1 MVSSQT
7 HTAKPG
13 VLLVLSAPTGGGKTT
28 IARRLLTLDP
38 GLRFSVSH
46 TTRSPRPGEV
56 PGEDYHFVT
65 PEAFGRMAS
74 RGEFLEWAE
83 VHGHRYGTHFSE
95 RDAAFA
101 GGKDLILDIDVQGG
115 LQVKRADPLAVLI
128 FILPPS
134 LEVLVQRLGG
144 RAGEPGFDLER
155 RLTTAESELELAI
168 QYDYNVLNEDLGK
181 AVEQVR
187 CILESARLRPGHCE
201 SERSR
206 LAAEIGDYLRR
217 PDVHRRREDR

>member
-1 MVSSQT
+1 
-7 HTAKPG
+7 

-28 IARRLLTLDP
+28 IARRLLAMDP

-46 TTRSPRPGEV
+46 TTRNPRPGET
-56 PGEDYHFVT
+56 PGVDYHFVT
-65 PEAFGRMAS
+65 PEAFDRMAS

-83 VHGHRYGTHFSE
+83 VHGHRYGTHRSE
-95 RDAAFA
+95 RAAAFA
-101 GGKDLILDIDVQGG
+101 EGKGLVLDIDVQGG

-134 LEVLVQRLGG
+134 LEVLIQRLQG

-155 RLTTAESELELAI
+155 RLATAETELELAI
-168 QYDYNVLNEDLGK
+168 QYDYNLLNEDLGK

-187 CILESARLRPGHCE
+187 WILESARLRPGNCE
-201 SERSR
+201 IQRSR
-206 LAAEIGDYLRR
+206 LGAEIRDYLRR
-217 PDVHRRREDR
+217 ADVHR